1 MSPLPREDKSRRS
14 VASEKNRQNQE
25 FRPKSRKYATNLG
38 QKHSKIGHVE
48 NIEKADVSCETM
60 QNSPKAG
67 QEDKTGCARLRLQK
81 ARLRAGVSRQ
91 KKSAPVR
98 AEAAQCAGKGGMA
111 RKTSERTVL
120 DRRVQGNSFKGR
132 RRQMAQER
140 RKGGKAVQA
149 AVCHRA
155 ARRGRSSYKWADNGK
170 EGEKSTKKLTIENKF
185 HVKQF
190 FAARVSHET

>member
-14 VASEKNRQNQE
+14 VASEKNRQNQD

-67 QEDKTGCARLRLQK
+67 QQDKTGCARLRLQK
-81 ARLRAGVSRQ
+81 ARLRAGVLRQ

-98 AEAAQCAGKGGMA
+98 TEAAQCAGKGGMA
-111 RKTSERTVL
+111 RKTSERMVL
-120 DRRVQGNSFKGR
+120 DRRAQGNFLRAGVAKQRKSDEMAAKRYKRRFVTERCDGR
-132 RRQMAQER
+132 F
-140 RKGGKAVQA
+140 
-149 AVCHRA
+149 
-155 ARRGRSSYKWADNGK
+155 SYKWVDNG
-170 EGEKSTKKLTIENKF
+170 GDREKSAEKLTIENKF
-185 HVKQF
+185 HVKQN